1 MSHLSAGSY
10 CLSIIQV
17 RCQGVSSLGNFSALN
32 TIVTFQF
39 CYVMLTVC
47 LMLVE
52 VILYTCT
59 LQVVVLASLAQLLV
73 CVELARCARSVQ
85 MQIKHVICM

>member
-1 MSHLSAGSY
+1 MATLDNITLH
-10 CLSIIQV
+10 V
-17 RCQGVSSLGNFSALN
+17 
-32 TIVTFQF
+32 
-39 CYVMLTVC
+39 
-47 LMLVE
+47 
-52 VILYTCT
+52 